1 MVKRPANPAEL
12 TRLYTDEAITFIEKN
27 KEQPF
32 FLYLPHTMLHNP
44 LGVSDQ
50 FKGSSQ
56 WGEYGDAIEELGLAK
71 NTIVIYAS
79 DNGRGPGRNAQQPIK
94 GTKLST
100 YEGGLRVPAIAWGP
114 GMGIRTGHVCA
125 AVVHAMDWYP
135 TLATLAGI
143 EIPSGPILDGR
154 DLSSLLTGKTDKI
167 PPPSAGSLNSRLP
180 LRRPWNP
187 PAEWATL
194 VKRAEYQNAF
204 FYHGS
209 QGTLAAVRSGPWK
222 LFLNP
227 KLTLYNLAND
237 PGERKPVVNRQ
248 MLRKLRGMA
257 VIFQEE
263 MRRDARPAGEVTLLR
278 SRN

>member
-1 MVKRPANPAEL
+1 
-12 TRLYTDEAITFIEKN
+12 
-27 KEQPF
+27 
-32 FLYLPHTMLHNP
+32 MLHNP
-44 LGVSDQ
+44 LGVSEE

-56 WGEYGDAIEELGLAK
+56 WGEYGDAIQELDHHTGRLVDRLDELGLSK

-94 GTKLST
+94 GSKLTT
-100 YEGGLRVPAIAWGP
+100 YEGGIRVPAIAWGP
-114 GMGIRTGHVCA
+114 GVGIRGGRQCA
-125 AVVHAMDWYP
+125 AVAHAMDWYP

-143 EIPSGPILDGR
+143 EVPSGPILDGR
-154 DLSSLLTGKTDKI
+154 DLSTLLTGKTDKI
-167 PPPSAGSLNSRLP
+167 PLPTAGSLNASLP
-180 LRRPWNP
+180 LRRAWNP

-194 VKRAEYQNAF
+194 VERVEYQNAF

-227 KLTLYNLAND
+227 KPTLYNLESD
-237 PGERKPVVNRQ
+237 PGEKKPVFNRQ
-248 MLRKLRGMA
+248 ILRKLRGMA

-263 MRRDARPAGEVTLLR
+263 MRRDARPAGEVTQFKTQK
-278 SRN
+278 N